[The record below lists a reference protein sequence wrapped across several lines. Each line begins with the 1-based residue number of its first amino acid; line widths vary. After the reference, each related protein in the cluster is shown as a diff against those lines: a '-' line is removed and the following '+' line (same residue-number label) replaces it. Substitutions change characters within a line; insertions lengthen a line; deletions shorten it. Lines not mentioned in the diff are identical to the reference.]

1 MRISL
6 LLRSKTVYKQ
16 YIHHAYITVKNG
28 NMDVIDDMSVTYPDI
43 YKKVR
48 DMAVEL
54 DDKDV
59 IESMEYRVRDDSK

>member
-1 MRISL
+1 
-6 LLRSKTVYKQ
+6 
-16 YIHHAYITVKNG
+16 
-28 NMDVIDDMSVTYPDI
+28 MDVIDDMSVTYPDI